1 MKAELAI
8 VRRVSAAG
16 PQSIVTAYPVRF
28 PQDVHEKSRNAP
40 AVREFVEDDN
50 VTDEVAETG
59 QTT

>member
-16 PQSIVTAYPVRF
+16 PQSIVTAYPARF
-28 PQDVHEKSRNAP
+28 PQDVQEKSMNAP
-40 AVREFVEDDN
+40 AVREFEGDDN
-50 VTDEVAETG
+50 VADDVAETG

>member
-28 PQDVHEKSRNAP
+28 PQDVQEKSMNAP
-40 AVREFVEDDN
+40 AVREFEGDDN
-50 VTDEVAETG
+50 VADDVAETG